1 MAMLWCDDIP
11 ERPLE
16 PPETRDEEWPVCPCC
31 GRGTD
36 TLYKIMDGDIVGC
49 SECIR
54 AVPAWN

>member
-1 MAMLWCDDIP
+1 MPWYDDIP

-36 TLYKIMDGDIVGC
+36 TLYKTTDGDVVGC